1 MKMESKL
8 RITPVPTMRRL
19 PHYLHLLNRQNENGV
34 QRISST
40 VIANELSLDPTQVR
54 KDLEYTG
61 VKGKPKTG
69 FQVEELISAIRKFL
83 EWDSPREAVLVGVG
97 NLGRA
102 MLGYKRFKNYGL
114 NFVAAFDT
122 DPAKVDTEIYDIRIN
137 DIHEIPRLIKEMN
150 IKIGVLTVPANS
162 AQEVVDLLVEGG
174 ITAIWNF
181 APISIRVPD
190 GVVVENAQ
198 FTESLASLSRKL
210 IEVNY
215 TFEK

>member
-1 MKMESKL
+1 MKK
-8 RITPVPTMRRL
+8 TPVPTMRRL
-19 PHYLHLLNRQNENGV
+19 PHYLHFLNRQNENGV
-34 QRISST
+34 KRISST
-40 VIANELSLDPTQVR
+40 IIANELSLDPTQVR

-69 FQVEELISAIRKFL
+69 FQVEELIAAIRKFL
-83 EWDSPREAVLVGVG
+83 EWDSPRESVLVGVG

-102 MLGYKRFKNYGL
+102 MLGYERFKNYGL
-114 NFVAAFDT
+114 NFIAAFDT
-122 DPAKVDTEIYDIRIN
+122 DPTKVDSEIYGIKIYGIN
-137 DIHEIPRLIKEMN
+137 QIPQLVKEMK

-162 AQEVVDLLVEGG
+162 AQEVVNLLIEGG

-181 APISIRVPD
+181 APTSVRVPE

-210 IEVNY
+210 IEANY
-215 TFEK
+215 IIDKK